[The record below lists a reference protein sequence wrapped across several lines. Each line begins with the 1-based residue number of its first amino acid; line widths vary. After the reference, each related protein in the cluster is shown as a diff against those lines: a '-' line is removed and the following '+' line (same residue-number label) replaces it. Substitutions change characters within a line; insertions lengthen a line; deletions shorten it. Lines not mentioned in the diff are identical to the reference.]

1 MTVELPVIESAG
13 ATGQYAVTG
22 RIQLACEVLEPLDA
36 FWTRVR
42 LLQSGAGMAEGE
54 EIDVPT
60 AKLSEEWDGSI

>member
-22 RIQLACEVLEPLDA
+22 RIQLACEVLVVDDR
-36 FWTRVR
+36 WTRIR

-60 AKLSEEWDGSI
+60 SKISEEWDGSI